1 MSHKPTL
8 RCYAASLVSA
18 RLRIGKVEI
27 EPFGR
32 SRSPA
37 GCSSSLAGVQAPKAV
52 QGDNGTEILS
62 PANKQYAWVRTPDRQ
77 QAKGFAAASLLLYS
91 ANAMRSDEDSLRCLT
106 GITKFIY
113 FHPHKKST
121 RRIPVLYTT
130 TLYHYTSSFT
140 AFHFR
145 LGKIPY
151 IFINIHIIF
160 DVSKQ
165 RNLIAP

>member
-1 MSHKPTL
+1 MSDQNFCIYVFRKRQL
-8 RCYAASLVSA
+8 QE
-18 RLRIGKVEI
+18 KV
-27 EPFGR
+27 PHLLKKVLWGSKSFR
-32 SRSPA
+32 F
-37 GCSSSLAGVQAPKAV
+37 LQ
-52 QGDNGTEILS
+52 ILS
-62 PANKQYAWVRTPDRQ
+62 AANQQYAGARTPDRQ

-91 ANAMRSDEDSLRCLT
+91 ANAMRSDEDSLRSLT